1 MPSPAGSFSSH
12 TQPNACNDHHNMNTP
27 ASIQL
32 MLVSEQAAPNLL
44 PALDPAM
51 KPREAVLLVSHK
63 MAHRAQALQ
72 SVLQESGIKTQ
83 IVPLPDEHNMVA
95 LESILMDVAAQ
106 RDGQAMALN
115 VTGGNKLMALAA
127 QAVAQAAGWPAFY
140 VDVDTDQIIWLDK
153 TRPAQ
158 ALTQHLRLRHYLR
171 GYGFTLTEGIHRPQP
186 NTAWQTLLQD
196 LIINVGSLEEA
207 IGQLNHLSQEAHRNL
222 LVTLSP
228 RQRDHHGLDAL
239 LRKFEQA
246 QVLKRQSEQVSFA
259 SEAARH
265 FANGGWIEQHVYQ
278 CVTQVT
284 GTLGIRDKAANLQ
297 VQGDNGQPN
306 EIDIAFMARN
316 RLFMIECK
324 TARMNNEGDL
334 KANDTLY
341 KLAENCRR
349 IGGLGTRGMLATYR
363 PLRESEQRLAKALGI
378 EVVAGRE
385 LQRLDERLKQ
395 WVRPRE

>member
-1 MPSPAGSFSSH
+1 
-12 TQPNACNDHHNMNTP
+12 
-27 ASIQL
+27 

-51 KPREAVLLVSHK
+51 KPRQAVLLVSQK
-63 MAHRAQALQ
+63 MTQRAQALQ
-72 SVLQESGIKTQ
+72 TVLKEVGIQTH
-83 IVPLPDEHNMVA
+83 IVLLPDEHNMAA
-95 LESILMDVAAQ
+95 LENILMDVAAQ
-106 RDGQAMALN
+106 REGQSIALN

-140 VDVDTDQIIWLDK
+140 VDVDTDHIIWLDK

-158 ALTQHLRLRHYLR
+158 ALTQQLRLRHYLL
-171 GYGFTLTEGIHRPQP
+171 GYGYTLAEGIERPQP
-186 NTAWQTLLQD
+186 NAAWQTLLQD
-196 LIINVGSLEEA
+196 LILNVGTLEDA
-207 IGQLNHLSQEAHRNL
+207 IGQLNHLSQEAQK
-222 LVTLSP
+222 TLRVSLTP

-246 QVLKRQSEQVSFA
+246 QVLKRQGDQLIFPSET
-259 SEAARH
+259 ARR
-265 FANGGWIEQHVYQ
+265 FANGGWIEHHVYQ
-278 CVTQVT
+278 TVCQVT
-284 GTLGIRDKAANLQ
+284 GDLAIRDKAANLQ
-297 VQGDNGQPN
+297 VQDSKGQPN

-324 TARMNNEGDL
+324 TARMNHPDDL

-363 PLRESEQRLAKALGI
+363 PLRPAEQRLAQALNI
-378 EVVAGRE
+378 EIVASRD
-385 LQRLDERLKQ
+385 LARLGERLKQ
-395 WVRPRE
+395 WVKPKT